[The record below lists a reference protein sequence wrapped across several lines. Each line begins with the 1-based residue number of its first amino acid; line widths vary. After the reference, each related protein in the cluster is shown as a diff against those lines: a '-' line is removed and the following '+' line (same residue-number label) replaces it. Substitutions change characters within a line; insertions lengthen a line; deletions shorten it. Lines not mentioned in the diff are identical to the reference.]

1 MILIGKSEITSGKQD
16 DKKFLISIREILQ
29 GTILEDNFWLDK
41 FCNKIHLLLR
51 NPHVLHTQN
60 E

>member
-1 MILIGKSEITSGKQD
+1 
-16 DKKFLISIREILQ
+16 LISISEILQ